1 MKIIAAIIAALML
14 VSLAACGA
22 QGNDPAVAGDN
33 SQAMK
38 LASVEAKALVRP
50 DTREQLEAAR
60 SIAASANDFAF
71 KLSAELA
78 KEAGSENVLCSP
90 ISVWLPLAALVNAMD
105 DPQGAIAAL
114 GAQGMTADDINAA
127 ASAMLYDLR
136 RKAEEYTPEEAKE
149 YAEQYGYAYHN
160 PFAAANAIFV
170 DKNAALSQNFV
181 QKYADYYRGAAI
193 NVDFASP
200 DAVNAVN
207 NWAKESTNGLIP
219 EIIQGFDADTAA
231 TIASAVY
238 FSDRW
243 DWEFDPDKTEESVFH
258 APNGD
263 VKALFMPREG
273 DMLTYYEDARV
284 QAMPL
289 SFKTGG
295 GMMIILPKD
304 GDANGLLA
312 SMTYDYFQEIRE
324 DSIRATGKLLLPRF
338 SADSGVMD
346 LRSALE
352 ALGFSSLFDREAAP
366 LTGLVEGAPVW
377 LSGALQKARIEVDEK
392 GTTAAAVTVI
402 PAPGMA
408 MPQPTEPFEMKCDR
422 PFVFVLYGRGDIVVF
437 TGVVNRP

>member
-1 MKIIAAIIAALML
+1 MKTTAALVAALML
-14 VSLAACGA
+14 AFLFACTAQSSGPAAF
-22 QGNDPAVAGDN
+22 GDN
-33 SQAMK
+33 MK
-38 LASVEAKALVRP
+38 IAAAEARELAKPEPERFE
-50 DTREQLEAAR
+50 TAR
-60 SIAASANDFAF
+60 KIAASANDFAF
-71 KLSAELA
+71 KLSAALA

-90 ISVWLPLAALVNAMD
+90 ISVWLPLAALANAAD
-105 DPQGAIAAL
+105 DAQGVASAL

-127 ASAMLYDLR
+127 ASAILYDLTL
-136 RKAEEYTPEEAKE
+136 KADEPTPEEAEE
-149 YAEQYGYAYHN
+149 YAQLFGYEYHN
-160 PFAAANAIFV
+160 PFAIANAVFV
-170 DKNAALSQNFV
+170 GKGAALNPSFV
-181 QKYADYYRGAAI
+181 QDYADYYRGAAI

-207 NWAKESTNGLIP
+207 SWADESTGGLIP

-231 TIASAVY
+231 AIANAVY

-243 DWEFDPDKTEESVFH
+243 NWEFDPDKTQEDVFH
-258 APNGD
+258 ASGGD
-263 VKALFMPREG
+263 VKARFMPREG
-273 DMLTYYEDARV
+273 DMLTYYEDGRV

-338 SADSGVMD
+338 SMDSGVMD
-346 LRSALE
+346 LRPALE
-352 ALGFSSLFDREAAP
+352 ELGFSSLFEREAAP

-377 LSGALQKARIEVDEK
+377 LSGAVQKARIEVDEK

-408 MPQPTEPFEMKCDR
+408 MPQPTEPFEMRCDR
-422 PFVFVLYGRGDIVVF
+422 PFVIVLYGRGDTVVF